1 MKDFL
6 LIFRSTAQAEEAFA
20 NASPEEM
27 QAEME
32 RWNVWTAELA
42 QAGQLGGGEPLH
54 VEGKVVRERGQK
66 VTDGPFIEGKEMVG
80 GYLFIHATDLAH
92 AAELAKGCPALLM
105 ENGTVEI
112 REIMKME

>member
-6 LIFRSTAQAEEAFA
+6 LIFRSTSQAEEAFA

-32 RWNVWTAELA
+32 RWNIWTASLA

-54 VEGKVVRERGQK
+54 YDGKVVRERGKK

-80 GYLFIHATDLAH
+80 GYLFIHATDLAQ
-92 AAELAKGCPALLM
+92 ATELAKGCPALLM
-105 ENGTVEI
+105 EGGTVEI
-112 REIMKME
+112 REIMKVE

>member
-6 LIFRSTAQAEEAFA
+6 LIFRSTQQAEETFA

-27 QAEME
+27 QAEMAT
-32 RWNVWTAELA
+32 WNAWMAGLAE
-42 QAGQLGGGEPLH
+42 AGQLGGGEPLH
-54 VEGKVVRERGQK
+54 VGGKVVRERGQK

-80 GYLFIHATDLAH
+80 GYLFIHAADLAH
-92 AAELAKGCPALLM
+92 AAELSKGCPALLM

-112 REIMKME
+112 REIMKVE